1 LTVARYPDVEKD
13 WFHPWPKTFPL
24 SLTSARGARGAGY
37 KWMGQSLP
45 KKSSYDDYAYGTHA
59 DGYWGGWFTTDGGV
73 ATKHLY
79 GNNKKNAKWD
89 EKSRTGSLS
98 DSKLRDFDFTGGIIH
113 SRMCYKTEFWHPL
126 PITKHRGNTIEF
138 RADMVGKLWK
148 GPDACTKGYKMPQKF
163 YIEALDALNRPN
175 EWWFDRATQTVRVP
189 AKGG

>member
-1 LTVARYPDVEKD
+1 MIMLTARMLVDIGATSSLLMVVLRESISLATTRRMQSGMR
-13 WFHPWPKTFPL
+13 KTAL
-24 SLTSARGARGAGY
+24 A
-37 KWMGQSLP
+37 
-45 KKSSYDDYAYGTHA
+45 
-59 DGYWGGWFTTDGGV
+59 V
-73 ATKHLY
+73 
-79 GNNKKNAKWD
+79 
-89 EKSRTGSLS
+89 S

-113 SRMCYKTEFWHPL
+113 SRMCYKTEFWHSL

-163 YIEALDALNRPN
+163 YIEALDALNGPN